1 MDGELPSLYP
11 YSSKRKTFTLTH
23 SKYTHIKNFKTYE
36 KLSKFKKN
44 ISKKQ
49 VNSIRKKMEKDFGYY
64 YKNFKK
70 KNFCIRVIFYHTKL
84 FQKKLLLKDRY
95 LLKEIKILY
104 HYFPQK

>member
-49 VNSIRKKMEKDFGYY
+49 VNSIRKKWRKILAIITRTL
-64 YKNFKK
+64 KK
-70 KNFCIRVIFYHTKL
+70 TFCIRVIFYHTKL
-84 FQKKLLLKDRY
+84 FKRS
-95 LLKEIKILY
+95 
-104 HYFPQK
+104 FC